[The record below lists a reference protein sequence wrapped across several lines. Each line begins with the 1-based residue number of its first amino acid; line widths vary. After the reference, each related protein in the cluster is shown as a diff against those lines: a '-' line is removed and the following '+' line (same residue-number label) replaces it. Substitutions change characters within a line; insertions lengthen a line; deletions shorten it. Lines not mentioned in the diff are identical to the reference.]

1 MVVSS
6 ATEPPRLRA
15 LFRDF
20 WDIDEVEEI
29 SFRRG
34 LGWIGVFSPL
44 REGRGLINWFVGPPV
59 DKRFN

>member
-6 ATEPPRLRA
+6 AADPPRLRA

-20 WDIDEVEEI
+20 LGVEVEEI
-29 SFRRG
+29 SLRRG
-34 LGWIGVFSPL
+34 LGWIGMFSPL
-44 REGRGLINWFVGPPV
+44 REGRGLTNWFVGPPM